1 MARDQRGSRGK
12 PRRRIRNARA
22 VLGVERLDARLALS
36 ANGGPFADAWL
47 TLQPVGFAAP
57 DDGAGPQVVSFVAS
71 TIAAARVSTTAA
83 APVVTSVKGPSGQA
97 AGGVAG
103 GYAITVSGSGFVD
116 GSGTLLVQAVDFWTN
131 PTTNVGGT
139 GQITVAPGGTPT
151 SATITV
157 SMPAL
162 SLSQLPVATAVV
174 VTVANAPISSQ
185 TITLS
190 NTFTFVQQAQ
200 VTSLTY
206 TDAQHKTRG
215 PLQAQNGPLAGGGT
229 LVINGTG
236 FVTGSS
242 VQFVDYGSPPKTFTV
257 PASSVTVNAAGTQ
270 VSLPLPSVGQKWS
283 TDTTVAVNVVPPQ
296 NGVPSFG
303 PSNNAGGFTNQ
314 FTFFKAASTRI
325 KIKLQPAVVNSGPIY
340 FVAYS
345 QQGDRIGKLQNYA
358 PLIMQVT
365 QPGTAG
371 QNRGTWE
378 LGTSMITG
386 KNVIDASKY
395 QPLSF
400 TKTKDANGYLTAT
413 VNYENLLYSQGYSNV
428 SAGAVLS
435 LGAFPSITAVGGLAG
450 SPTVSDNPGLTYGL
464 TELNVSGLATTN
476 YSAPSTVVDL
486 SFVDQF
492 GMSLQA
498 TPFPAAPFP
507 VTNLGVAGGT
517 RQGAINQFANV
528 LKQSTNP
535 QANAFT
541 PLISAAGTT
550 QILAPKSYLNAV
562 ENQPGIKPTTSEL
575 AGGNLQ
581 PPVPPPDA
589 AATGYFYWVT
599 AVGDGG
605 GETKFFGTGQTHTS
619 PNTSPLYNTVFQTLD
634 PGKNSILVTWG
645 SFPRGVQSTAVSYN
659 VYRQGGYTQASVAAQ
674 PIGITVQKLSVPV
687 TSLSYLD
694 DGNGN
699 WDDVALPDVP
709 SSNATYSLLSGFF
722 DDALKQFFK
731 YYETNDFV
739 IHRDG
744 ITWKGTTVKTGAAG
758 ASLSYASTS
767 GTSTLTWYGRGLV
780 LHDEKDSHNQFV
792 FLDPSSPKLTKN
804 TWMQTTSNL
813 GFSAG
818 YQIFS
823 ACGAAGDGG
832 PADAAAIRKAQPWK
846 DLQNSIAT
854 AFDRGL
860 ATNFAVAPDAWA
872 NPPQFSA
879 AAVVSQKSG
888 TWSSGKLVP
897 HSWTVTGVCNGV
909 ETVYETVYGVVTS
922 LTPQSGKAVK
932 LKWSTAPTGSQAY
945 DSFNVYRAKGSPGQS
960 LAWKRIATN
969 VTFQPGAQTVVFLD
983 TGLTGTPASP
993 VTYFAPG
1000 TTSDLYA
1007 EFQHQIGSNGLA
1019 YGYGY
1024 DDQGAMSSTYTA
1036 NGTPALNGYLNML
1049 RITGFRW
1056 GNVGKV
1062 RFGTS
1067 TSKVVGLVPAPL
1079 PQQVVAGGVAS
1090 LPVALQMMAQDS
1102 TTQAMF
1108 PAFGTDGWTARVLSQ
1123 PAGTKALPGLVAG
1136 TAVPV
1141 SFMNGQAIVSL
1152 KNTLPVAGNT
1162 YTLAFG
1168 LYDRA
1173 GKRVKT
1179 AQGPVTATVT
1189 LTTC

>member
-1 MARDQRGSRGK
+1 M
-12 PRRRIRNARA
+12 
-22 VLGVERLDARLALS
+22 LGVERLDARLALS
-36 ANGGPFADAWL
+36 ASVGPFADSCP
-47 TLQPVGFAAP
+47 TLQPVDFAAP
-57 DDGAGPQVVSFVAS
+57 DDGSGSQVVSFVAS
-71 TIAAARVSTTAA
+71 PIAAARVSMTAA

-103 GYAITVSGSGFVD
+103 GYLITVSGSGFVD
-116 GSGTLLVQAVDFWTN
+116 GSGRLLVQAVDFWSN

-139 GQITVAPGGTPT
+139 GQITVVPGGTPT
-151 SATITV
+151 NATITV
-157 SMPAL
+157 TMPAL
-162 SLSQLPVATAVV
+162 SLPTLPVATAVV
-174 VTVANAPISSQ
+174 VSIANAPTSSQ
-185 TITLS
+185 VMTPS

-206 TDAQHKTRG
+206 TDARHNTRG

-229 LVINGTG
+229 LVIDGTG

-257 PASSVTVNAAGTQ
+257 SASSVTVNAAGTQ

-314 FTFFKAASTRI
+314 FTFFKAAFTRI

-345 QQGDRIGKLQNYA
+345 KQGDRTGTLQNYA

-371 QNRGTWE
+371 QNQGTWE

-386 KNVIDASKY
+386 KNSVIDASKY

-413 VNYENLLYSQGYSNV
+413 VNYENLLYSKGYSNV

-492 GMSLQA
+492 GISMQA

-562 ENQPGIKPTTSEL
+562 ENQPGIKPTTGEL

-581 PPVPPPDA
+581 PPVLPPDA

-605 GETKFFGTGQTHTS
+605 GETMLFGTGQTPTA

-634 PGKNSILVTWG
+634 SDSNSILVTWG
-645 SFPRGVQSTAVSYN
+645 SFPEGVQSTAVSYN
-659 VYRQGGYTQASVAAQ
+659 VYRQGGYTQTSVAAQ
-674 PIGITVQKLSVPV
+674 PIANSSVQKLSMPV

-694 DGNGN
+694 DGSGT
-699 WDDVALPDVP
+699 WDDVAPADVP

-722 DDALKQFFK
+722 DDALKQFFEH
-731 YYETNDFV
+731 YETKEFT

-744 ITWKGTTVKTGAAG
+744 ITWKGSTVKAGAAG

-767 GTSTLTWYGRGLV
+767 TSGSSSLTWYGRGLV
-780 LHDEKDSHNQFV
+780 LTDEKDSSNQFV
-792 FLDPSSPKLTKN
+792 FLDPSSPELTKN

-832 PADAAAIRKAQPWK
+832 PADAAGIGKAQPWK
-846 DLQNSIAT
+846 DLQNSIAA

-879 AAVVSQKSG
+879 AAAVSQKSG
-888 TWSSGKLVP
+888 IWSSGRLVP
-897 HSWTVTGVCNGV
+897 HTWTVTGVCNGV
-909 ETVYETVYGVVTS
+909 ETVYGVVTS

-983 TGLTGTPASP
+983 TGLTGTLASP

-1007 EFQHQIGSNGLA
+1007 AFQHQIGSNGLA

-1036 NGTPALNGYLNML
+1036 NGTPALNGYLNLL
-1049 RITGFRW
+1049 RLTGFRW
-1056 GNVGKV
+1056 GNVGKA

-1067 TSKVVGLVPAPL
+1067 TSKVIGLVPAPL
-1079 PQQVVAGGVAS
+1079 PQQVVASGVAS
-1090 LPVALQMMAQDS
+1090 LPVSLQMMAKDS

-1108 PAFGTDGWTARVLSQ
+1108 PAFGTDGWTVRVLSQ
-1123 PAGTKALPGLVAG
+1123 PVGTKALPGLKAG
-1136 TAVPV
+1136 TTVPV

-1168 LYDRA
+1168 LYDQA

-1189 LTTC
+1189 LTTY